1 MTVVNIMQ
9 GEIGAQE
16 DSFKATGLF
25 GQGLIADNHFAS
37 DEVKDKVSCKKIHA
51 MSK

>member
-1 MTVVNIMQ
+1 MVYTIQ

-25 GQGLIADNHFAS
+25 GQGLIADNHFAL
-37 DEVKDKVSCKKIHA
+37 DEVKDKVNYHFHA
-51 MSK
+51 INF